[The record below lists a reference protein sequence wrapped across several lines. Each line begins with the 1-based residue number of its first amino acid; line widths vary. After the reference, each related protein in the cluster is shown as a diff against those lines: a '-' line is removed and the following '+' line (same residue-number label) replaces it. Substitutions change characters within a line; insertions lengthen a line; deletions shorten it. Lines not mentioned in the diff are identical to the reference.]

1 MKLEN
6 LILRALEPE
15 DIDTLFAVE
24 NDIRLWKYSN
34 RNAPYSKQLLLNYLA
49 AQDQDIFEARQQR
62 LVLSTAAGIALGFV
76 DLFDFEPMHRRAAVG
91 LVIFEAF
98 RNKGYGT
105 IGLQLLSV
113 HAKQHLDLHQLYA
126 HISVENTESIRL
138 FENEGFKVVGLKK
151 DWNFY
156 EGSFHDEYTYQKIL

>member
-1 MKLEN
+1 MACGANDEGPLK
-6 LILRALEPE
+6 
-15 DIDTLFAVE
+15 DIYEV
-24 NDIRLWKYSN
+24 
-34 RNAPYSKQLLLNYLA
+34 KQL
-49 AQDQDIFEARQQR
+49 R
-62 LVLSTAAGIALGFV
+62 LVIELLDNAEVLGFV

-105 IGLQLLSV
+105 VGLQLLSV

-126 HISVENTESIRL
+126 HISIENAESIRI